1 MNAPSQHK
9 VPSMNNISLSI
20 LLCSLAA
27 CQSKETGTSAEKSN
41 DTATQTIQEEEVY
54 GPENSWFHANL
65 SDVPQGLSGTGYEV
79 GDTAY
84 NFTLQDQFGNE
95 VELYQF
101 YGQVIVL
108 DVFAEWCGPCIE
120 KAPDGEE
127 FYQELVDQGVVFIAL
142 MQEQTDG
149 SAPTNEAAARWADT
163 HQLTHPVLADAEK
176 AADPFANI
184 GGGYPTYP
192 VIGPDMTI
200 IKSDLFPPNESDLR
214 VLLESQGIW

>member
-1 MNAPSQHK
+1 MRL
-9 VPSMNNISLSI
+9 VSLTV
-20 LLCSLAA
+20 LLTFLAA
-27 CQSKETGTSAEKSN
+27 CGTKTT
-41 DTATQTIQEEEVY
+41 DTSVEEVEDTSTVNAPEQELY
-54 GPENSWFHANL
+54 GPENTWFHAEL
-65 SDVPQGLSGTGYEV
+65 SDVPEGLSGTGYEV

-84 NFTLQDQFGNE
+84 NFTVQDQFGNS

-120 KAPDGEE
+120 KAPDGEA
-127 FYQELVDQGVVFIAL
+127 FSQELADRGVVFLAV
-142 MQEQTDG
+142 MQEQADSST
-149 SAPTNEAAARWADT
+149 PTSEAAARWAAT

-176 AADPFANI
+176 AADPFAAI

-200 IKSDLFPPNESDLR
+200 IKSDLFPPNANDLTA
-214 VLLESQGIW
+214 LLESQGIW